1 MDFNLNR
8 MLDPDD
14 DDNFD
19 TSIHK
24 VEPMGV
30 ESHIDDRSV
39 EAESEID
46 NKIDN
51 KEDNDENYEKEKIN
65 QMAGGLDEKVE
76 EEAEKEV
83 ENVKKEEKEDEIKTA
98 VEYSAKI
105 FDELLNIYKKRKRK

>member
-14 DDNFD
+14 DNNFD

-24 VEPMGV
+24 SEPIDM
-30 ESHIDDRSV
+30 EPHIDDRSV
-39 EAESEID
+39 EAESEMD
-46 NKIDN
+46 NEIENKKDN
-51 KEDNDENYEKEKIN
+51 NESHEKEEIK
-65 QMAGGLDEKVE
+65 QMERVLDEKVKKE
-76 EEAEKEV
+76 VEKEV
-83 ENVKKEEKEDEIKTA
+83 ENVRKKEKEITA

>member
-14 DDNFD
+14 DNNFD

-24 VEPMGV
+24 SEPIDM
-30 ESHIDDRSV
+30 EPHIDDRSV

-65 QMAGGLDEKVE
+65 QMERVLDEKVE

-83 ENVKKEEKEDEIKTA
+83 ENVKKEEKEKSA

>member
-1 MDFNLNR
+1 MDLNLSR
-8 MLDPDD
+8 ILDPDD
-14 DDNFD
+14 DNNFD

-24 VEPMGV
+24 ETMDMEPD
-30 ESHIDDRSV
+30 IDDRSV

-65 QMAGGLDEKVE
+65 QMERVLDEKVE

-83 ENVKKEEKEDEIKTA
+83 ENVKKEEKQKSA

>member
-14 DDNFD
+14 DNNFD

-24 VEPMGV
+24 SEPINM
-30 ESHIDDRSV
+30 EPHIDDRSV
-39 EAESEID
+39 EAESEIN

-65 QMAGGLDEKVE
+65 QMERVLDEKVKE
-76 EEAEKEV
+76 EVEKEV
-83 ENVKKEEKEDEIKTA
+83 ENVKKEEKEKSA
-98 VEYSAKI
+98 VEYSATI
-105 FDELLNIYKKRKRK
+105 FDELLNIYKKRKK